1 MICKAHHY
9 HMNGCTGL
17 VFSKDCQH
25 IFTIGDKNFI
35 NCWNWELVVPKS
47 MQSVLYCYFNR
58 FTNHGRT
65 KAKAAGEYLERMLRS
80 LSSQHSQENSA
91 LEAMPP
97 VSDDAIGEQSTWL
110 EAARDAVWKLLWK
123 CMGKSNV

>member
-25 IFTIGDKNFI
+25 IVTIGDKNII

-47 MQSVLYCYFNR
+47 MQSVFYIVILTGLQTMAEQKQR
-58 FTNHGRT
+58 L
-65 KAKAAGEYLERMLRS
+65 LE
-80 LSSQHSQENSA
+80 NIWNGCCI
-91 LEAMPP
+91 P
-97 VSDDAIGEQSTWL
+97 
-110 EAARDAVWKLLWK
+110 
-123 CMGKSNV
+123 